1 MSDAA
6 PELAEFYSWPQGWW
20 VRAMMLYTLD
30 GAYFGP
36 DGDSK
41 SLSNPRDRDVLLE
54 VRRLADV
61 VLVGAATIRAERY
74 KPMRTNAVVA
84 IVSPSLDLPWEEP
97 LFGESTHTP
106 IVFTTRDTN
115 RGDAF
120 AVAMDMQEQGKVK
133 LVHLADPA
141 INSLIYLREQGHERI
156 VCEGGPRLLE
166 SLFPFVDELDL
177 TTAPYLVGTKKF
189 ADLET
194 GVQKIPGEFT
204 HWDLANWWSEDQY
217 TYTKYVRKAQNTTA
231 DADATLSE
239 LTPLDMGI

>member
-1 MSDAA
+1 
-6 PELAEFYSWPQGWW
+6 
-20 VRAMMLYTLD
+20 MMLHTLD

-36 DGDSK
+36 DGGSK

-106 IVFTTRDTN
+106 IVFTGFGSASD
-115 RGDAF
+115 
-120 AVAMDMQEQGKVK
+120 VARAAAREVQEAGRVCIVE
-133 LVHLADPA
+133 LDDPA
-141 INSLIYLREQGHERI
+141 VDSLGYLREQGHLRI

-166 SLFPFVDELDL
+166 TLFPYVDELNL
-177 TTAPYLVGTKKF
+177 TTAPFLVGTKPVS
-189 ADLET
+189 LHESQ
-194 GVQKIPGEFT
+194 VQEESAQLT
-204 HWDLANWWSEDQY
+204 DWDLAQWWSEDQY
-217 TYTKYVRKAQNTTA
+217 TYAKYLRKK
-231 DADATLSE
+231 
-239 LTPLDMGI
+239 

>member
-20 VRAMMLYTLD
+20 VRAMMLHTLN

-36 DGDSK
+36 DGGSK
-41 SLSNPRDRDVLLE
+41 SLSNPRDCDVLLE

-97 LFGESTHTP
+97 IFGESTHTP

-115 RGDAF
+115 GGDAF

-141 INSLIYLREQGHERI
+141 IDSPIYLREQGHERI

-177 TTAPYLVGTKKF
+177 TTAPYLAGTKKF

-194 GVQKIPGEFT
+194 GVQKIPGKFT

-217 TYTKYVRKAQNTTA
+217 TYAKYLRK
-231 DADATLSE
+231 S
-239 LTPLDMGI
+239 